1 MELVVTPAPLT
12 VASLDAEEPDDAD
25 ELLPEGANKKLARL
39 ETAGTESG

>member
-12 VASLDAEEPDDAD
+12 VPSLDAEEPD
-25 ELLPEGANKKLARL
+25 ELLPDGANKKLARL